1 MTTELRHPHHPHGP
15 DELCEE
21 GSALYGRALRES
33 RVPRAD
39 AEQAPCL
46 VDFAL
51 LRPDAEDPHWL
62 RPTAPSIA
70 LPRLREAIQE
80 DIARELRRETLLTE
94 AFEPL
99 MALAPAP
106 ASAAAFVSLAAE
118 ESSAIRLLEGL
129 PQIQEVLSRALA
141 ETGDEVLSI
150 QPGGVRPTPL
160 LAQSLDDARDFLAR
174 GGSLRTLCQHTSRH
188 SLPTL
193 AHYEQ
198 HDGNAEVRT
207 LDDVPERLFVFDR
220 TVAVIPANKD
230 RTLALE
236 IRHPALIEY
245 FVTTFERLWRLA
257 VPMFPR
263 AVQLPSANGITARQ
277 HAIAGLLVEG
287 LTDTEVADRLGMNV
301 RTARVH
307 IAKLASTLG
316 SESRAQLGYLIGQS
330 GILDPS
336 VPSGA

>member
-1 MTTELRHPHHPHGP
+1 MTTELHRPHGP

-51 LRPDAEDPHWL
+51 LRPDAQDPRWL

-80 DIARELRRETLLTE
+80 DIAREIRRETLLTE

-99 MALAPAP
+99 MALAAAAP
-106 ASAAAFVSLAAE
+106 ASAAALAAAAVE
-118 ESSAIRLLEGL
+118 ESAAIRVLEGL
-129 PQIQEVLSRALA
+129 PQIQDALARALA
-141 ETGDEVLSI
+141 GTDDEVLSI
-150 QPGGVRPTPL
+150 QPGGVRPSPL
-160 LAQSLDDARDFLAR
+160 LAQSLDDAHEFLAR

-188 SLPTL
+188 SLPML
-193 AHYEQ
+193 AQYEQ
-198 HDGNAEVRT
+198 LDGDAEVRT
-207 LDDVPERLFVFDR
+207 LDEVPERLFVFDR
-220 TVAVIPANKD
+220 TVAVIPANKE
-230 RTLALE
+230 RNIALE

-263 AVQLPSANGITARQ
+263 AMQLPSANGITARQ

-336 VPSGA
+336 AS